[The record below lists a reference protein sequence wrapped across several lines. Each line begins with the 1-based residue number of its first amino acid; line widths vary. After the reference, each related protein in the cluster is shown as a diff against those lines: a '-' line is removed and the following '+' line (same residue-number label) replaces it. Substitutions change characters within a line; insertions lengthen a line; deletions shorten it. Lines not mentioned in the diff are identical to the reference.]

1 MTEDGESYEITPWA
15 AHIGRWA
22 IYVRPSNDRGN
33 AVDSFHHA
41 DDLQEPDKL
50 ELRADGRVFFT
61 TEREYIEALPVN
73 ALPPTQVRNCHS
85 SAKILGRPRAVLS
98 ALDQLHPDVPERL
111 PIRRRFDTDD
121 EASSRWIHAERCG
134 PSSDAV
140 ALWSVGV
147 ATTTPR
153 ASGR

>member
-85 SAKILGRPRAVLS
+85 SAKILGPTYSAALRHGRRGVFPFGSTPSDAAIVRCCRAV
-98 ALDQLHPDVPERL
+98 VGRL
-111 PIRRRFDTDD
+111 
-121 EASSRWIHAERCG
+121 
-134 PSSDAV
+134 
-140 ALWSVGV
+140 